1 MSRDMRAPRTP
12 MPMPIPDDPA
22 LMDDATMP
30 LMPPMPMERG
40 QMPPMPMDDPALMAG
55 ATDNPLAAMPPEA
68 REALMQPDE
77 NIQAVLLAR
86 LANMTPGE
94 LQLLDTVITPEVAR
108 VLMKLL
114 PELDAL
120 VSAVEA
126 NAQMVQA
133 PPVNPGAF
141 GNI

>member
-1 MSRDMRAPRTP
+1 MSRDMRAPRPPMMDDLALMDNAPMPVEGAPMPMGGPPPMPMGGP
-12 MPMPIPDDPA
+12 MPMP
-22 LMDDATMP
+22 M
-30 LMPPMPMERG
+30 G
-40 QMPPMPMDDPALMAG
+40 G

-77 NIQAVLLAR
+77 GIQAVLLAR
-86 LANMTPGE
+86 LSNMTPEE
-94 LQLLDTVITPEVAR
+94 LQLLDAVITPEVAR

-126 NAQMVQA
+126 AGTQMGQA

>member
-1 MSRDMRAPRTP
+1 MSRDMRAPRPPMMDDLALMDNAP
-12 MPMPIPDDPA
+12 MPMGGP
-22 LMDDATMP
+22 
-30 LMPPMPMERG
+30 PPMEG
-40 QMPPMPMDDPALMAG
+40 V
-55 ATDNPLAAMPPEA
+55 TDNPLAAMPPEA

-86 LANMTPGE
+86 LANMTPEE

-126 NAQMVQA
+126 AGAQMGQA

>member
-1 MSRDMRAPRTP
+1 MSRDMRAPRPPMMDDLALMDNAP
-12 MPMPIPDDPA
+12 MPMGGPP
-22 LMDDATMP
+22 
-30 LMPPMPMERG
+30 PPMPMG
-40 QMPPMPMDDPALMAG
+40 GPPPMEG
-55 ATDNPLAAMPPEA
+55 VTDNPLAAMPPEA

-86 LANMTPGE
+86 LANMTPEE

-126 NAQMVQA
+126 AGAQMGQA

>member
-1 MSRDMRAPRTP
+1 MMDDLALMDNAP
-12 MPMPIPDDPA
+12 MPMGGPP
-22 LMDDATMP
+22 
-30 LMPPMPMERG
+30 PPMPMG
-40 QMPPMPMDDPALMAG
+40 GPPPMEG
-55 ATDNPLAAMPPEA
+55 VTDNPLAAMPPEA

-86 LANMTPGE
+86 LANMTPEE

-126 NAQMVQA
+126 AGAQMGQA

>member
-1 MSRDMRAPRTP
+1 MMDAPAPMMDAPMS
-12 MPMPIPDDPA
+12 
-22 LMDDATMP
+22 
-30 LMPPMPMERG
+30 ME
-40 QMPPMPMDDPALMAG
+40 G
-55 ATDNPLAAMPPEA
+55 ATTNPLAAMPPEA

-77 NIQAVLLAR
+77 GIQAVLFAR
-86 LANMTPGE
+86 LSNMTPEE
-94 LQLLDTVITPEVAR
+94 LQLLDAAITPEVAR

-126 NAQMVQA
+126 SAGAQMVQE

>member
-1 MSRDMRAPRTP
+1 MSRDMRAPRPPMMDDLALMDNAP
-12 MPMPIPDDPA
+12 MPMGGPP
-22 LMDDATMP
+22 
-30 LMPPMPMERG
+30 PPMPMG
-40 QMPPMPMDDPALMAG
+40 GPPPMEG
-55 ATDNPLAAMPPEA
+55 VTDNPLAAMPPEA

-77 NIQAVLLAR
+77 GIQAVLFAR
-86 LANMTPGE
+86 LSNMTPEE
-94 LQLLDTVITPEVAR
+94 LQLLDAAITPEVAR

-126 NAQMVQA
+126 AGAQMGQA

>member
-1 MSRDMRAPRTP
+1 MSRDMRAPRPPMMDDLALMDNAP
-12 MPMPIPDDPA
+12 MPMGGPP
-22 LMDDATMP
+22 
-30 LMPPMPMERG
+30 PPMPMG
-40 QMPPMPMDDPALMAG
+40 GPPPMGG

-86 LANMTPGE
+86 LANMTPEE

-126 NAQMVQA
+126 AGAQMGQA